1 MAGGG
6 TGAKGASFGNPKG
19 LFFRRDFARFVNL
32 LGWIY
37 TLFVLMARKVGVLSV
52 KRRARLAME
61 VAPLVAQGVN
71 MKGVAEKLGVSL
83 STASHDIAAVK
94 QIWAEELKADI
105 NEVRGKAVA
114 EYDWLAQ
121 QAIEG
126 WKASV
131 AEGKRSDRFLN
142 AAANCLEKRNKLLG
156 LGLDV
161 NLVQNNL
168 NLHGE
173 ASAAEV
179 SQVFAP
185 MDPSDYDAFISQR
198 GAMTVL
204 PPVPEED
211 TPDNPEIQRGSGE
224 NDWGVSPN

>member
-1 MAGGG
+1 M
-6 TGAKGASFGNPKG
+6 
-19 LFFRRDFARFVNL
+19 
-32 LGWIY
+32 
-37 TLFVLMARKVGVLSV
+37 
-52 KRRARLAME
+52 RLANE
-61 VAPLVAQGVN
+61 VGPLVAQGCSIYEIS
-71 MKGVAEKLGVSL
+71 EKLGIAP
-83 STASHDIAAVK
+83 STASHDVSALK
-94 QIWAEELKADI
+94 QLWAEELKADI
-105 NEVRGKAVA
+105 SEVRAKAVK
-114 EYDWLAQ
+114 EYDWLV
-121 QAIEG
+121 QAAIQG
-126 WKASV
+126 WHASV
-131 AEGKRSDRFLN
+131 AEGKPADKFLN